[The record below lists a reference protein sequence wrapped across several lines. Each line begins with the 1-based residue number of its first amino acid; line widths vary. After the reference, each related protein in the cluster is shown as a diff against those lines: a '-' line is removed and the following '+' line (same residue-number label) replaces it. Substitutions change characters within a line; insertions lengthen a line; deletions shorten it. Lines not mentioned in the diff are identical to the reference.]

1 MSFTKK
7 YAGFS
12 LIELLIVI
20 GIVGILAAI
29 CYPSYQQH
37 VLRSYRSQA
46 ITQLFQLANAQEQYL
61 ADYGNYAAD
70 LQSLGL
76 NEAVARYRFELTLT
90 DGSQG
95 YLLVAQA
102 QGSQRA
108 DSECLLFALNHAGQ
122 RNPGQTQSLHCWE

>member
-1 MSFTKK
+1 MPYAKK

-12 LIELLIVI
+12 LIELLISI
-20 GIVGILAAI
+20 AIVGILAAI

-37 VLRSYRSQA
+37 ILRSYRSQA
-46 ITQLFQLANAQEQYL
+46 ITQLFQLANAQQQYL

-76 NEAVARYRFELTLT
+76 NETGARYRFELTLT
-90 DGSQG
+90 DGQQG
-95 YLLVAQA
+95 YLLTAQA

-108 DSECLLFALNHAGQ
+108 DTDCQLFTLNHVGQ
-122 RNPGQTQSLHCWE
+122 RNTGQPQSLHCWE

>member
-1 MSFTKK
+1 MLFAKK

-12 LIELLIVI
+12 LIELLVSLPIL
-20 GIVGILAAI
+20 GILAAI

-70 LQSLGL
+70 LQALGL
-76 NEAVARYRFELTLT
+76 PAAGLRYRFELTLT
-90 DGSQG
+90 DSRQG
-95 YLLVAQA
+95 YLLAAQA

-108 DSECLLFALNHAGQ
+108 DVDCLLFTLNHTGQ
-122 RNPGQTQSLHCWE
+122 RNAGRPQSLHCWE